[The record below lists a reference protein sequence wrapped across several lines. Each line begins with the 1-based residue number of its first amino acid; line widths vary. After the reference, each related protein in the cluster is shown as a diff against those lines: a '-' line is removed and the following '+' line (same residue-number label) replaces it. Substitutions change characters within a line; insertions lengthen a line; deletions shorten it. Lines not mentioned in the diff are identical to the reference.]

1 MMRQLMQ
8 PFEESWRVVKVVC
21 DLTSDIRS
29 ERDQLDVVRIEET
42 EDLQRRL
49 GEVVSVRLPDVGE
62 EIERGEP
69 LGELQAARETREL
82 IAPVSGIVIATN
94 ADLEDQPI
102 LVNEDPYED
111 GWLVE
116 LEVRD
121 EEEIEDLI
129 DADEY
134 DELIAEEGEGQDED
148 E

>member
-1 MMRQLMQ
+1 MARRLK
-8 PFEESWRVVKVVC
+8 FSDDHLWVRVEGDQAHVG
-21 DLTSDIRS
+21 LTDY
-29 ERDQLDVVRIEET
+29 
-42 EDLQRRL
+42 LQRRL

-134 DELIAEEGEGQDED
+134 DELVAEENEDQDD
-148 E
+148 DD

>member
-1 MMRQLMQ
+1 
-8 PFEESWRVVKVVC
+8 
-21 DLTSDIRS
+21 
-29 ERDQLDVVRIEET
+29 
-42 EDLQRRL
+42 
-49 GEVVSVRLPDVGE
+49 VVSVRLPDVGE
-62 EIERGEP
+62 EVERGEP

-134 DELIAEEGEGQDED
+134 DELIAEEAEDQDEED
-148 E
+148 

>member
-1 MMRQLMQ
+1 MARRLK
-8 PFEESWRVVKVVC
+8 FSDDHLWVRVEGDQAHVG
-21 DLTSDIRS
+21 LTDY
-29 ERDQLDVVRIEET
+29 
-42 EDLQRRL
+42 LQRRL

-102 LVNEDPYED
+102 LGNEVPYED

-129 DADEY
+129 DAEEY
-134 DELIAEEGEGQDED
+134 DELIAEESDDQDED
-148 E
+148 D

>member
-1 MMRQLMQ
+1 VIEAQ
-8 PFEESWRVVKVVC
+8 RVA
-21 DLTSDIRS
+21 DF
-29 ERDQLDVVRIEET
+29 VR
-42 EDLQRRL
+42 
-49 GEVVSVRLPDVGE
+49 
-62 EIERGEP
+62 
-69 LGELQAARETREL
+69 REL
-82 IAPVSGIVIATN
+82 TDARQAQDHRIVGGTRAGLLR
-94 ADLEDQPI
+94 AGQAFEDQPI

-134 DELIAEEGEGQDED
+134 DELIAEEAEDED

>member
-1 MMRQLMQ
+1 M
-8 PFEESWRVVKVVC
+8 
-21 DLTSDIRS
+21 
-29 ERDQLDVVRIEET
+29 
-42 EDLQRRL
+42 
-49 GEVVSVRLPDVGE
+49 
-62 EIERGEP
+62 
-69 LGELQAARETREL
+69 
-82 IAPVSGIVIATN
+82 IATN

-134 DELIAEEGEGQDED
+134 DELIAEEAEDED

>member
-1 MMRQLMQ
+1 
-8 PFEESWRVVKVVC
+8 
-21 DLTSDIRS
+21 
-29 ERDQLDVVRIEET
+29 
-42 EDLQRRL
+42 
-49 GEVVSVRLPDVGE
+49 
-62 EIERGEP
+62 
-69 LGELQAARETREL
+69 
-82 IAPVSGIVIATN
+82 VSGIVIATN

-134 DELIAEEGEGQDED
+134 DELIAEEAEDED